1 MQQDLSNKRK
11 DFEDKLLFS
20 GETDEIVT
28 ELDKISYPA
37 GFYHSRCY
45 QTGLWQMHV
54 FIQQKIKND
63 SSYDDKHFE
72 IISPLVYHRFN
83 TSLNHNAD
91 ASLCF
96 PAVQVIEIVLSGL
109 SPSQRLSLLVWF

>member
-1 MQQDLSNKRK
+1 
-11 DFEDKLLFS
+11 
-20 GETDEIVT
+20 
-28 ELDKISYPA
+28 
-37 GFYHSRCY
+37 
-45 QTGLWQMHV
+45 MHV

-63 SSYDDKHFE
+63 SSYGGKHFE

-96 PAVQVIEIVLSGL
+96 LAVQVIEIVLSEL
-109 SPSQRLSLLVWF
+109 SPSQRLSLLV